1 MNPAELNDMLHAA
14 AADLYEAHRL
24 LEERVRSSATADKA
38 WRLARAKAYART
50 SGTVNERDAEVELET
65 GDLRYEAKLTED
77 LRVAGL
83 EGVRSRRAILSAYQ
97 TLTNLSRE
105 EANFARVG
113 PDLPEMGQPEYA
125 QRGARR

>member
-1 MNPAELNDMLHAA
+1 LNPSELNDMLHAA

-24 LEERVRSSATADKA
+24 LEERVKSSATADRA

-50 SGTVNERDAEVELET
+50 QGTVAERDAEVELET
-65 GDLRYEAKLTED
+65 GDKRYEAKLSED

-97 TLTNLSRE
+97 SIAALTRSEMDFAKYGPTE
-105 EANFARVG
+105 EVA
-113 PDLPEMGQPEYA
+113 
-125 QRGARR
+125 